1 MFIVEGLLYSA
12 GATEEH
18 FHAGD
23 YIFREDAIPQYY
35 YQIVTGEVKLN
46 SYNEDGKEFIQ
57 NIFSNTSGF
66 GESLLL
72 LGKPYPI
79 NAVAIT
85 KCTVIKVG
93 RDQFFQLL
101 REHPQI
107 FIHLCT
113 TLSELAYD
121 KFMLMRKIS
130 SKNADERLMEL
141 LSLLKDSPENK
152 NKFTFEIPYTRQQ
165 LASLT
170 GLRIETAIRA
180 IKRLEKNEV
189 LVIKNGKIFY

>member
-1 MFIVEGLLYSA
+1 MSIVEGLLYSA

-23 YIFREDAIPQYY
+23 YIFREEAMPQYY

-57 NIFSNTSGF
+57 NIFSGTSSF

-79 NAVAIT
+79 NAVAIS
-85 KCTVIKVG
+85 KCTVIKVAK
-93 RDQFFQLL
+93 DQFFRLL
-101 REHPQI
+101 RDHPQV
-107 FIHLCT
+107 FIDLCRS
-113 TLSELAYD
+113 LSELAYS

-130 SKNADERLMEL
+130 SKNADERLIEL
-141 LSLLKDSPENK
+141 MNLLKNSPENR
-152 NKFTFEIPYTRQQ
+152 NKLSFEIPYTRQQ

-180 IKRLEKNEV
+180 IKRLERNDV
-189 LVIKNGKIFY
+189 LVIKNGKIYY